1 MKKNFLC
8 FIVLVMIL
16 TGCKIH
22 QSNISP
28 SSAVDQFLTG
38 IQSHDMDT
46 VKNISE
52 WDENAIQS
60 LQMNDIDYIENID
73 KQIQDKAHKALYGFT
88 YEITDEKTEKDSA
101 QVTVTFKTK
110 NIEKTLKNS
119 LNDIIQSASTLTKN
133 KKNTEKDIQTEILIS
148 LYEILANT
156 KEETKQTM
164 ILQLKKANHTWIVEK
179 NKELEDLL
187 IKNSEIF
194 IHELQS

>member
-16 TGCKIH
+16 TGCKIN

>member
-133 KKNTEKDIQTEILIS
+133 KKNTEKDIQTDIYNKNLFYILTIM
-148 LYEILANT
+148 E
-156 KEETKQTM
+156 
-164 ILQLKKANHTWIVEK
+164 
-179 NKELEDLL
+179 
-187 IKNSEIF
+187 
-194 IHELQS
+194 